1 MMQQIHLHPHEVQ
14 AITRGRQIH
23 LLRPF
28 SPQPP
33 ATAQSWLLAA
43 DDTHDVKF
51 FKNVIPNAVGM
62 AVSGWLRQPI
72 GRPGAVFM
80 GLGPSAAIRLAVT
93 AVTVR
98 RVQHMS
104 FNEWLRDFAVT
115 WHDERMARAS
125 FTGAEYQVTYSRWFW
140 DALYPEFTWDSN
152 PWIVDTQ
159 VERVKHG

>member
-1 MMQQIHLHPHEVQ
+1 MISINLHPYEVVSL
-14 AITRGRQIH
+14 INGRDTH

-28 SPQPP
+28 IPQPQP
-33 ATAQSWLLAA
+33 TAQSWLLAA
-43 DDTHDVKF
+43 DDTYDVKF
-51 FKNVIPNAVGM
+51 FKNVIANMAGM

-72 GRPGAVFM
+72 GRPGVVFM
-80 GLGPSAAIRLAVT
+80 GIGPSTAIRLAVT

-140 DALYPEFTWDSN
+140 DALYPEFPWDSN
-152 PWIVDTQ
+152 PWIADTQ
-159 VERVKHG
+159 VERV